1 MPGRAPDPVLTL
13 LCLAVLA
20 APAQAQLLPTQG
32 PEPAPYG
39 ADDGGGFRGA
49 GWDGRFAGLTP
60 QAPSD
65 WRRYVA
71 RDAV

>member
-1 MPGRAPDPVLTL
+1 MTAQFRPVLGASALRTL
-13 LCLAVLA
+13 LATVDA
-20 APAQAQLLPTQG
+20 DN
-32 PEPAPYG
+32 EPNTEG
-39 ADDGGGFRGA
+39 QHRGSA
-49 GWDGRFAGLTP
+49 YQDGWDGRFAGLTS